1 MMDCFPLDAIDEI
14 WWRGSKR
21 ATPKGMGDGGN
32 LGIITALSKK
42 RKMKLQSVGSA
53 LGPTPRELMEWALMV
68 WLQAV

>member
-1 MMDCFPLDAIDEI
+1 MMDRFPLDAIDEI

-21 ATPKGMGDGGN
+21 ATSKGMGDGGN

-42 RKMKLQSVGSA
+42 RKMKLQGVGSA

-68 WLQAV
+68 WLLPV